1 MRRTCKP
8 KDGSMKDRPCEQPH
22 TESRQM
28 NKTIKIESIRI
39 DGGTQA
45 RASLDQNTVAEYA
58 EAMEHGAKFP
68 PVVVFFDGA
77 DHWLADGF
85 HRYFGSKKIGAL
97 DIEAEVREGTK
108 RDAILFSLGA
118 NAHHGLR
125 RTNADK
131 RKAVETLLADDE
143 WTAWSN
149 VQIARACD
157 VSEGLVRSLRKNE
170 VTDEPPAA
178 RAYTTKHGT
187 KAVMKTNKI
196 GKAQQIDPKPAKRQ
210 VAQPPEAAP
219 TSDDELTEAQNT
231 ITDLAAENERLA
243 DRLAVEAMDASEEEK
258 TAAAFTIKELR
269 EQVTTLEAELSAVK
283 ASRDTYMRESTE
295 LKKQVKYWRS
305 QAEKVS
311 A

>member
-1 MRRTCKP
+1 
-8 KDGSMKDRPCEQPH
+8 
-22 TESRQM
+22 M

-45 RASLDQNTVAEYA
+45 RASLDQNTVADYA

-131 RKAVETLLADDE
+131 RKAVETLLNDDE
-143 WTAWSN
+143 WAGWSDR
-149 VQIARACD
+149 QIAKACG
-157 VSEGLVRSLRKNE
+157 VSNDFASRLRKSSLSSNDSE
-170 VTDEPPAA
+170 KPAE
-178 RAYTTKHGT
+178 RTYTTKHGT

-219 TSDDELTEAQNT
+219 TSDDELTEARNT

-269 EQVTTLEAELSAVK
+269 EQVATLEAELSAVK